1 VVAHVK
7 QWGLDLDDV
16 QALRTQLY
24 LSCMQM
30 PDDFVKMVSAGTGLV
45 VRSEGAA
52 PSLFDSIRRTSRQMS
67 SQQVIYGGE
76 TMDQVIARSLASR
89 RFSMILLGV
98 FAMLALLL
106 ASIGIYGVIS
116 YLVGERTHE
125 IGVRMALGARPRDI
139 LQLIL
144 GRGGKL
150 AVTGVAAGLACAFV
164 LTRLMASMLYGI
176 RATDPLTFAAVA
188 IALTMIALA
197 ACYVPARRA
206 TKVDPM
212 VALRYE

>member
-1 VVAHVK
+1 
-7 QWGLDLDDV
+7 
-16 QALRTQLY
+16 
-24 LSCMQM
+24 
-30 PDDFVKMVSAGTGLV
+30 
-45 VRSEGAA
+45 
-52 PSLFDSIRRTSRQMS
+52 MS